1 MIRKHAGELRALL
14 MLVDGLMAVALMI
27 FVSAIRF
34 GADWS
39 AHWRGVVS
47 DPLVLVL
54 TYAVG
59 WVTILSLTGMY
70 RPRARW
76 TIRSEAVDLL
86 RATLILA
93 AVVLAIL
100 FWVRLAEVSRTFL
113 VILFPTQWF
122 VALVTRVAMRVSF
135 RQLRS
140 HGYNRRFMIIV
151 GGGDRGLAFGRKVEA
166 HRELGLEI
174 RGYVADDVSLVFPL
188 GWKRLG
194 PLDDI
199 QRILN
204 TEVIDEVAICLPFSS
219 WDKVDAITQIC
230 EDQGKIV
237 RVPMDVLDRA
247 FASGRVE
254 DLDGTPVYSLVTG
267 PDRVLGM
274 ALKRLVDLAGG
285 ILGVLLLSPILVGVA
300 VAIRLMDGSPVLF
313 RQRRVGLHGRP
324 FTVVKFRTMTRDAED
339 RYMDVA
345 DLSHSRGPA
354 FKMDGDPR
362 VTRLGRFLRRTSL
375 DELPQLWNV
384 LRGEMSLVGP
394 RPAPQREVDGYD
406 LWHRRRLSMK
416 PGITGLWQVTA
427 RRSNSFDERA
437 ELDLAYIDRWSFWL
451 DLKILVRT
459 IPAAFEGRS
468 GRSWGVRLIRDDEF
482 VARQHPIDASVPLVF
497 SAHELP
503 TGSSQPGTKGLIDH
517 EPLERKIERLDVFTR
532 NDDPGDLGLH
542 DLWQTAH
549 VGDDDR
555 QAAARR
561 FDHRHA
567 EAFAVSST
575 GGDIDVELRV
585 ATLARRDVR
594 LARRSACDLR
604 SQAHRP
610 VATGRCGPVHRP
622 RGRVGAAA
630 RRPPPSMTYRRKGGR
645 TRG

>member
-14 MLVDGLMAVALMI
+14 MLVDGLMAVALII

-39 AHWRGVVS
+39 EHWRGVVS

-59 WVTILSLTGMY
+59 WITILSLTGMY

-86 RATLILA
+86 RAILILA

-113 VILFPTQWF
+113 LILFPMQWF

-135 RQLRS
+135 RQLRA
-140 HGYNRRFMIIV
+140 HGYNRRFMVIV
-151 GGGDRGLAFGRKVEA
+151 GAGERGLAFGRKVEA

-174 RGYVADDVSLVFPL
+174 RGYVDDDVSLIFPL

-194 PLDDI
+194 ALDDI
-199 QRILN
+199 QRLLN

-274 ALKRLVDLAGG
+274 ALKRLVDLVGG
-285 ILGVLLLSPILVGVA
+285 ILGVILLSPILVAVA
-300 VAIRLMDGSPVLF
+300 VAIRVTEGSPVLF

-362 VTRLGRFLRRTSL
+362 VTKLGRFLRRTSL

-406 LWHRRRLSMK
+406 LWHRRTAVDEAGHHGPVAGDRASVEQLRRARGTRPRVYRPVVVLAGSQD
-416 PGITGLWQVTA
+416 PG
-427 RRSNSFDERA
+427 SDDPS
-437 ELDLAYIDRWSFWL
+437 S
-451 DLKILVRT
+451 VRGS
-459 IPAAFEGRS
+459 IGQS
-468 GRSWGVRLIRDDEF
+468 CGVRLIRDDGF

-503 TGSSQPGTKGLIDH
+503 TRSAQPGTKRPIDH
-517 EPLERKIERLDVFTR
+517 EPLEPKIERLDVFAR
-532 NDDPGDLGLH
+532 NDDPRDLGLH
-542 DLWQTAH
+542 DLRQTAH

-555 QAAARR
+555 QAAA
-561 FDHRHA
+561 
-567 EAFAVSST
+567 
-575 GGDIDVELRV
+575 
-585 ATLARRDVR
+585 
-594 LARRSACDLR
+594 
-604 SQAHRP
+604 
-610 VATGRCGPVHRP
+610 
-622 RGRVGAAA
+622 
-630 RRPPPSMTYRRKGGR
+630 
-645 TRG
+645 